1 MYQSVGSEASNSY
14 ILFSSSQIE
23 ENKLQKTVNASLK
36 SKKLHSSKDIFVY
49 VKTGEHFELFD
60 QFESI
65 VKASVAMDCSIATI
79 RRHFVSGKL
88 YKKKFIFSTIRRS
101 MENEIEG

>member
-1 MYQSVGSEASNSY
+1 MYQNSNSY

-23 ENKLQKTVNASLK
+23 EDQLQNTVNASLK

-49 VKTGEHFELFD
+49 VKTGEHFEFFD

-65 VKASVAMDCSIATI
+65 VKASVTMDCSIATV
-79 RRHFVSGKL
+79 RRHLVSGKL

-101 MENEIEG
+101 MVNEIEG